1 MGSEDWR
8 HADLAAELVERRE
21 DLWQAH
27 TGSRVVLVRVPPG
40 WGRSSTVLDR
50 FAAQTRWMQAMQAM
64 QARCPM

>member
-1 MGSEDWR
+1 MGGEDWR
-8 HADLAAELVERRE
+8 HADLAAELVEWWE

-50 FAAQTRWMQAMQAM
+50 FAVPNSLKSANYREKSHTL
-64 QARCPM
+64 